1 MSQEL
6 AQWVAEIRGLK
17 QQLAEQQRELDTAN
31 ESAANW
37 RQRYTTEAEQRR
49 TDTRLAQQQID
60 TLKAQIRELQTPLRQ
75 GSDDPALLEAVQQQ
89 VEQLQ
94 TVEALKAKL
103 QEVLMERDRLLE
115 ALKAEQTNH
124 AQTRKSLTTVIGDT
138 IDKLTKE
145 KQK

>member
-6 AQWVAEIRGLK
+6 AQWVAEIRALK
-17 QQLAEQQRELDTAN
+17 QQLAEMQRELDTAN

-60 TLKAQIRELQTPLRQ
+60 TFKAQIRELQTPLRQ
-75 GSDDPALLEAVQQQ
+75 GSDDSAVVEAVQQQ

-94 TVEALKAKL
+94 TVEELKATL
-103 QEVLMERDRLLE
+103 QQTLIERDRLVE
-115 ALKAEQTNH
+115 ALKAEQANH

>member
-75 GSDDPALLEAVQQQ
+75 GSDDSAALEAVQQQ

-94 TVEALKAKL
+94 TVEELKAKL